1 MQNPRTLNVVARGI
15 TEAGTFALL
24 QHHAC
29 GTNHEASM
37 SSTYVWKATFAS
49 TVIPMVMDGTE
60 HQQSSRTF
68 IGILEA
74 QLNNAALNGQGLG
87 RALSHT
93 YPTKCHSNANQNY
106 LPMFAT
112 RSRREV
118 RFRKPRIPHNFAGP
132 ILICG
137 PDRAHMSDVNR
148 KPACPRHTTNIH
160 KRTYFFVFCWGLGRQ
175 SHTHTH
181 THHPLCSGH
190 IWRLASIKTVCA
202 WKPPNKTFLYQ
213 WTFMRPKKRG
223 GKKTKISK
231 ARLPFHHGPENQ
243 VLETCIK
250 SMSGV
255 KQIFQFEIRSV
266 RFPAPS
272 LYYPK
277 RWMAYRSPF
286 LDVNTTPCSDCNK
299 NSARMLI
306 F

>member
-74 QLNNAALNGQGLG
+74 QLHNAALNGQGLG

-93 YPTKCHSNANQNY
+93 YPTKCHSNADQNY

-148 KPACPRHTTNIH
+148 KPAFPRHTPNIH
-160 KRTYFFVFCWGLGRQ
+160 KRTYFFVFCWGVGRQ

-181 THHPLCSGH
+181 THNVRGQTNFPIWNQKCPLPGAIIILSRKVDD
-190 IWRLASIKTVCA
+190 I
-202 WKPPNKTFLYQ
+202 
-213 WTFMRPKKRG
+213 
-223 GKKTKISK
+223 
-231 ARLPFHHGPENQ
+231 PFPIPRCEHHAMFWVQ
-243 VLETCIK
+243 
-250 SMSGV
+250 
-255 KQIFQFEIRSV
+255 
-266 RFPAPS
+266 
-272 LYYPK
+272 
-277 RWMAYRSPF
+277 
-286 LDVNTTPCSDCNK
+286 
-299 NSARMLI
+299 
-306 F
+306 

>member
-1 MQNPRTLNVVARGI
+1 
-15 TEAGTFALL
+15 
-24 QHHAC
+24 
-29 GTNHEASM
+29 
-37 SSTYVWKATFAS
+37 
-49 TVIPMVMDGTE
+49 MVMDGTE

-181 THHPLCSGH
+181 THTPSPMLWAH
-190 IWRLASIKTVCA
+190 
-202 WKPPNKTFLYQ
+202 
-213 WTFMRPKKRG
+213 
-223 GKKTKISK
+223 
-231 ARLPFHHGPENQ
+231 
-243 VLETCIK
+243 LETGQYQNSLCLEAA
-250 SMSGV
+250 
-255 KQIFQFEIRSV
+255 QQNIFV
-266 RFPAPS
+266 PVD
-272 LYYPK
+272 LYAAK
-277 RWMAYRSPF
+277 KEGRKK
-286 LDVNTTPCSDCNK
+286 NK
-299 NSARMLI
+299 NIQSTVAVPPRTRKSSFRNVHKI
-306 F
+306 NVRGQTNFPI